1 MRKIVQVA
9 CLWAAVVGMAA
20 VTVSA
25 QSDGATVYKAK
36 CASCHG
42 INGTAPAAMAKSMGV
57 KAASDPAVKSKS
69 LAQMVELTRK
79 GIGKMPG
86 YAGKLTD
93 AQIKDSVEYFR
104 SLGK

>member
-9 CLWAAVVGMAA
+9 FVWAATVGLAA
-20 VTVSA
+20 ATAFA
-25 QSDGATVYKAK
+25 QSSGEVVYKAK

-42 INGTAPAAMAKSMGV
+42 ANGTAPAAMAKSMGV

-69 LAQMVELTRK
+69 VAQMVELTRK
-79 GIGKMPG
+79 GVGKMPG

-93 AQIKDSVEYFR
+93 AQIRDSVEYFK

>member
-9 CLWAAVVGMAA
+9 FVCAVTVGLAA
-20 VTVSA
+20 VTAFA
-25 QSDGATVYKAK
+25 QSGGEAVYKAK

-42 INGTAPAAMAKSMGV
+42 ANGTAPAAMAKSMGI
-57 KAASDPAVKSKS
+57 KAASDPTVKSKS
-69 LAQMVELTRK
+69 EAQMVELTRK
-79 GIGKMPG
+79 GIGIMPG